1 MINHH
6 HICIYLYNC
15 YFYFMINR
23 HHFQGFDFAEE
34 QNMAFKMSSFAETM
48 ALGYLKSQVHKY
60 ANTKRSQGKSLGYL
74 KSRVMGLVCFKWK
87 LHSQFLKVKEYCLI
101 QFCFRPLNSWSTTN
115 ASWAEFTQRWQ
126 QWWRRKPKQ
135 WRWRRSWPLWQY
147 HI

>member
-60 ANTKRSQGKSLGYL
+60 TNAQIQRNHVSWAKSLGYL
-74 KSRVMGLVCFKWK
+74 KSWVMGLVCFELK

-101 QFCFRPLNSWSTTN
+101 QFCFRPLNFWSTTN

-126 QWWRRKPKQ
+126 QWWRRKPK
-135 WRWRRSWPLWQY
+135 
-147 HI
+147 